1 MYRLMIFVLSVLFLL
16 PTLVQAQTVTWH
28 PLSLPDPDAPRRLVD
43 LVGVS
48 NGNALVG
55 NTRRLAFRINAAREL
70 TPIFC
75 PELPRDPTSIRS
87 GPALFGLNNAL
98 KVALTDAIMESGN
111 PFSTQVGILQA
122 EGGACELVRVEGAVN
137 TRLLAVADDD
147 TSSGIY
153 SGPNVALGQR
163 RFKAFTRAADGT
175 ISPFGGLCE
184 SEVLW
189 PEAKAIGA
197 IVGYAHCRVDLDPPP
212 SLPYVYDAFAYVDGA
227 FQILRAPGDRTLWC
241 PAVTNH
247 LLAYCV
253 EAVAEQVSGGKA
265 WKVDLNV
272 TPPAYTAL
280 PLPPPQQGGPVT
292 WCTPRAANDLGW
304 WLCTGNEVLPNCP
317 DPNVPFAQSCNVM
330 QQWLAVPDEPPTKE
344 KPPKRDKSEKEQR
357 DKPEREKSKD
367 RR

>member
-1 MYRLMIFVLSVLFLL
+1 MYRLMMFVLSVLFLL

-70 TPIFC
+70 TPILC
-75 PELPRDPTSIRS
+75 PEIPRDPTSIRS
-87 GPALFGLNNAL
+87 GPAIVGLNNAL
-98 KVALTDAIMESGN
+98 KVALTDGV
-111 PFSTQVGILQA
+111 PVGGQVTEAGILQA
-122 EGGACELVRVEGAVN
+122 DGGPCELVRVEGAVN

-184 SEVLW
+184 NEVLW
-189 PEAKAIGA
+189 PEAKAIDVV
-197 IVGYAHCRVDLDPPP
+197 VGYAHCRVDLDPPP

-227 FQILRAPGDRTLWC
+227 FQILRAPGDRKLWC
-241 PAVTNH
+241 PAVNNH
-247 LLAYCV
+247 RLAYCV
-253 EAVAEQVSGGKA
+253 EAVAEQVTGGKA

-272 TPPAYTAL
+272 TPPAYSAL
-280 PLPPPQQGGPVT
+280 PLPPPQQGGTVT
-292 WCTPRAANDLGW
+292 TCTPRAANDLGW

-330 QQWLAVPDEPPTKE
+330 QQWLAVPDEPDEPPTKD
-344 KPPKRDKSEKEQR
+344 KRLKRDKTDKER
-357 DKPEREKSKD
+357 PKD